1 ISVQDSNVQSILRNG
16 KPKKAR
22 ISSIKFL
29 DDSQLIKVYGD
40 DLPNQGLQ
48 VSPTQLKKILKPGS
62 GSGSGSPS
70 YSPTSPS
77 YSPT

>member
-1 ISVQDSNVQSILRNG
+1 MQDSNVQSILRNG

-48 VSPTQLKKILKPGS
+48 VSPTQLKKNSETIQGGGTEGNYIVRGYVNQIK
-62 GSGSGSPS
+62 
-70 YSPTSPS
+70 TS
-77 YSPT
+77 